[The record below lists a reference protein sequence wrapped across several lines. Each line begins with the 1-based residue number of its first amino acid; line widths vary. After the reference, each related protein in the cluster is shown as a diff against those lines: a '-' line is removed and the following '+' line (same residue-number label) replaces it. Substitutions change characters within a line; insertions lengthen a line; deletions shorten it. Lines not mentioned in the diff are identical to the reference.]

1 MRRYALFLSALL
13 LLLCLI
19 LLGGCGPGKYVAKA
33 NEELYGTWVNEDSYP
48 QKSVD
53 FAGGY
58 KDFQLLSDAAPIG
71 EGTLDIFAKWKDGEG
86 NVWYKVFGT
95 VTSGGY
101 AGTKYQFL
109 CRISKSGKTRESV
122 NIWPVTS
129 FDPKHFPSNIDPKDE
144 TYRLLNRQE

>member
-1 MRRYALFLSALL
+1 MRRYALFLSAVLVL
-13 LLLCLI
+13 FCLV

-33 NEELYGTWVNEDSYP
+33 NEELYGTWVSEGSYP

-58 KDFQLLSDAAPIG
+58 KDFRLLSDAAPIS
-71 EGTLDIFAKWKDGEG
+71 EGTLDIMAKWKDGEG
-86 NVWYKVFGT
+86 NVWYRIFGT
-95 VTSGGY
+95 VTIGGH

-129 FDPKHFPSNIDPKDE
+129 YDPKRFPSDINPKDE
-144 TYRLLNRQE
+144 TYRSLNRQE